1 LATALGSSLGLP
13 FCAAFIASLCV
24 DKVATKYHGLQWG
37 YFLGVCVTFISLVC
51 GILFIRLDKAME
63 KQDAKYEYDKTKNE
77 NLIIGPV
84 DGDQRKSN

>member
-13 FCAAFIASLCV
+13 FCAAFIAALCV
-24 DKVATKYHGLQWG
+24 TNTANSYGLQWG
-37 YFLGVCVTFISLVC
+37 YFIGVCVTFISLVC

-63 KQDAKYEYDKTKNE
+63 KHDAKYEYDKTKNE